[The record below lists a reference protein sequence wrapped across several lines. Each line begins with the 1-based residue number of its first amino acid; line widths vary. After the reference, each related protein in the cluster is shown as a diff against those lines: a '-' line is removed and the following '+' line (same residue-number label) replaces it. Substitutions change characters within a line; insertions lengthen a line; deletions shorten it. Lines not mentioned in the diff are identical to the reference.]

1 MKLYRLVLVL
11 LFLFGAYA
19 PSFAAKQAVSRWDNL
34 VDVAYKF
41 SWYPRKDL
49 QDLLKNKKGEYGKS
63 LEEYC
68 RLLIAELTTGSANT
82 ERIDP
87 NLFVSGKDWKKYY
100 RLAVAQFILFLVND
114 NATYLENAKSTL
126 TVLSGKKELSNIA
139 FWHYLFQAYSDLV
152 RNDRDAFVAST
163 FKLWQDVILRL
174 EADDILMMGS
184 KGSKTEF
191 VKNLNFLYE
200 NIAHLIINQAIIE
213 KTMPDLY
220 PLGVIITSSKEK
232 LSSENGYRNVVE
244 AIVERMHGL
253 KSDNSNLN
261 FAVAFVEATANQYA
275 FEDEK
280 SPTLLVSKYN
290 LTRTYYELALSW
302 ANTPKGQ
309 AAILTQYMGL
319 ANHIIRRLMAKDD
332 LLASNAFFKDLPAKS
347 NKLIKNANAVYDQLA
362 LPTVQ
367 KGGFVHKGFN
377 DKNSYLTAIYQ
388 LWDSS
393 AKLLMMQSAY
403 YRATIASNP
412 NAENLYVIES
422 PLLQYLSFFRKY
434 AGTDSEVVPDS
445 AFFLAAYT
453 SKELADLYR
462 QSSKYSTNIK
472 INDLAFSHQLEAVE
486 LFPIDIMGILQLAHQ
501 ANQEGRANLYLQKTG
516 PVALHL
522 RRSKVA
528 SIWLDSHST
537 DYQNCVAIVNDVIP
551 EVIDKA
557 YFLVKFLQQSGGT
570 DSEDELYRK
579 VIVMTRLLMALEA
592 NHSEDVIENALSSI
606 AKQDFKGRSMKKIF
620 RDSLPSNLRDLANS
634 IPGIELKYRFSSL
647 KNELYSSPN
656 AAIHSYLRELY
667 YEIPK
672 T

>member
-1 MKLYRLVLVL
+1 MKIYRLALVL
-11 LFLFGAYA
+11 LFVFGAHA
-19 PSFAAKQAVSRWDNL
+19 SAFAAKQAVSRWDNL

-49 QDLLKNKKGEYGKS
+49 QDLLANKKGEYGQS
-63 LEEYC
+63 LAEYC
-68 RLLIAELTTGSANT
+68 RLLTAELTTGSAKT
-82 ERIDP
+82 ELIDP
-87 NLFVSGKDWKKYY
+87 DLFVSGKDWKKYY
-100 RLAVAQFILFLVND
+100 RLAVAQFILFLAND
-114 NATYLENAKSTL
+114 NETYLENAKSTL
-126 TVLSGKKELSNIA
+126 TVLSGKKEFSSIA
-139 FWHYLFQAYSDLV
+139 FWHYLFQTYSDLV
-152 RNDRDAFVAST
+152 KNDRDAFVKNT

-174 EADDILMMGS
+174 EADDILMMGYKS
-184 KGSKTEF
+184 SKTEF
-191 VKNLNFLYE
+191 VKNLHFLYE
-200 NIAHLIINQAIIE
+200 NIAHLIITQAIIE
-213 KTMPDLY
+213 KTIPDLY
-220 PLGVIITSSKEK
+220 PLGVIITSIKDK

-280 SPTLLVSKYN
+280 SAALLVSKYN

-309 AAILTQYMGL
+309 AAILTQYMGF
-319 ANHIIRRLMAKDD
+319 ANYIIRRLTAKDD
-332 LLASNAFFKDLPAKS
+332 LLASNVFFRNLPAES
-347 NKLIKNANAVYDQLA
+347 NKLIKNANAVYDQLS
-362 LPTVQ
+362 LPAVQ
-367 KGGFVHKGFN
+367 KRGFVHKGFN
-377 DKNSYLTAIYQ
+377 KKNNYITAMCQ

-403 YRATIASNP
+403 YKSTSTSNP
-412 NAENLYVIES
+412 DAENLYVIES

-434 AGTDSEVVPDS
+434 AGTDSEVVPDN
-445 AFFLAAYT
+445 AFFLAAYA
-453 SKELADLYR
+453 SKELGDLYR

-486 LFPIDIMGILQLAHQ
+486 LFPMNIMGILQLAHQ
-501 ANQEGRANLYLQKTG
+501 ANQEGRANMYLQKTG
-516 PVALHL
+516 PVASHF

-537 DYQNCVAIVNDVIP
+537 DYPNCVAIVKDVIP
-551 EVIDKA
+551 EIIDKA

-570 DSEDELYRK
+570 DSEDGLYRK
-579 VIVMTRLLMALEA
+579 AVVMTRLLMALEVK
-592 NHSEDVIENALSSI
+592 HSEDVIENALSSI
-606 AKQDFKGRSMKKIF
+606 AKQDFKGRTMKEIF
-620 RDSLPSNLRDLANS
+620 QASLPPNLVDLANS
-634 IPGIELKYRFSSL
+634 IPGIELRYRFTSL
-647 KNELYSSPN
+647 KNELYSSTDN
-656 AAIHSYLRELY
+656 AIHSYLRELY